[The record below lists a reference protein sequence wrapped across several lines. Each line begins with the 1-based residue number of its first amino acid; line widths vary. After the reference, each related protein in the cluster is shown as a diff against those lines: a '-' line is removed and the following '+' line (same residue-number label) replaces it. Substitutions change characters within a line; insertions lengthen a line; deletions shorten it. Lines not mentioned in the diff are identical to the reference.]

1 MIAALSSSRTPALF
15 MIRLIRVSSGATEFR
30 SGTRRKI
37 TEGLAERAVS
47 RDTEVMCGR
56 YTLTTPDL
64 EALARVVQA
73 EISPQLRAEYRPRYN
88 IAPSQPTTI
97 VCEEPDDG
105 ATIRRLELATWGL
118 QLGSGRADQ
127 INVRAESVATAPN
140 SREVFARGRCGVLAD
155 GFFEWSGPKDRRR
168 PHWFHAPN
176 GRLLVLAGL
185 YKDVRD
191 ESTGEVR
198 RHFAILTTGANQV
211 VGRHHDRMP
220 AIVPRGQLGRWLAP
234 LPRTANMAEKTA
246 VAHLLG
252 PAPDDLLIDTPVSTR
267 VNSPRF
273 DDAACLQPE
282 PSLLE

>member
-1 MIAALSSSRTPALF
+1 
-15 MIRLIRVSSGATEFR
+15 MIRLIRVSVDATEVR
-30 SGTRRKI
+30 SGTGRKI
-37 TEGLAERAVS
+37 TEGLAERALS
-47 RDTEVMCGR
+47 RDTQGMCGR

-88 IAPSQPTTI
+88 IAPTQPTTI

-105 ATIRRLELATWGL
+105 GTVRRLELAVWGL
-118 QLGSGRADQ
+118 QFASGRPGAQ
-127 INVRAESVATAPN
+127 INVRAETAATAPS
-140 SREVFARGRCGVLAD
+140 SREVFARGRCGIVAD
-155 GFFEWSGPKDRRR
+155 GFFEWSGPKEHRQ

-176 GRLLVLAGL
+176 GRLIVFAGL
-185 YKDVRD
+185 YKDVVEAD
-191 ESTGEVR
+191 SGEVR

-211 VGRHHDRMP
+211 VAPHHDRMP

-234 LPRTANMAEKTA
+234 LPRTASMAEKTA

-252 PAPDDLLIDTPVSTR
+252 PAPDDMLVATPVSTR

-273 DDAACLQPE
+273 DDPACLQADPT
-282 PSLLE
+282 LLE